1 MKIKSLDSRKIKYFK
16 IFLGLKCS
24 PHNFLMCA
32 LLLSSQ
38 VVSHADITNI
48 SFAELFENKTNQ
60 SSRSQYLE
68 TLVQSS
74 GKTGILSDPS
84 HIRERKMRLNL

>member
-24 PHNFLMCA
+24 PHNILMCA
-32 LLLSSQ
+32 LVLSSQ

-48 SFAELFENKTNQ
+48 SFAELFENKTKLAAKVSIFASLMKFYWYNRKN
-60 SSRSQYLE
+60 SRYLYLL
-68 TLVQSS
+68 LV
-74 GKTGILSDPS
+74 
-84 HIRERKMRLNL
+84 